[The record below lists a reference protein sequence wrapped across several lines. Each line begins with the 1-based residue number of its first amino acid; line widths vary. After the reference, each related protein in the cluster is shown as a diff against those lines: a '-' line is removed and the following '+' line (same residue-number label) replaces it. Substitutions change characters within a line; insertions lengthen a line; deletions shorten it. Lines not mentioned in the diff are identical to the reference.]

1 MGRGGRKKR
10 EKRLKR
16 ALESGNGEA
25 ATTEK
30 AVDEVTPPEK
40 PKEDPSPKKSKK
52 RRRKSKEEA
61 SIDASASSD
70 SKKQQSKKQK
80 NEGEYSVAI
89 LSLHVSKPIRSY
101 PHGRI
106 RSIIMLDRCHPGL
119 QNVVARLERTGVTS
133 ELINPNYDVLNS
145 PLDIC
150 FCR

>member
-10 EKRLKR
+10 EKRLKL
-16 ALESGNGEA
+16 ALESGNIEA
-25 ATTEK
+25 AITQQV
-30 AVDEVTPPEK
+30 VDKVAPPEK

-61 SIDASASSD
+61 AKDAPSSSD
-70 SKKQQSKKQK
+70 SKKQKSKKQK
-80 NEGEYSVAI
+80 NEGECSVAVF
-89 LSLHVSKPIRSY
+89 SLHVSKPIRSY

-133 ELINPNYDVLNS
+133 ELIDPNYDDLNS
-145 PLDIC
+145 PLDILLL
-150 FCR
+150 